1 VHVGVVTTSYPR
13 FAGDPAGGFVHGLNR
28 DLLRR
33 GHRVTVV
40 SAGDL
45 VAPTEAQLDG
55 VTVHRLPSSLF
66 FQGGAPDALASG
78 LAVAPLSTMWLAGRF
93 TAALLGAVAHRLSR
107 CDVLLSHWLVPSGL
121 VAQLLPGKR
130 PQLAVAHS
138 SDIHLLR
145 RLRLAGL
152 GRWVAERAR
161 LVYSAEH
168 LRLDGAPGVVVPM
181 GIAVSEFTATD
192 HDRAAARQA
201 LGLGRPMVL
210 FLGRLVPVKG
220 LDVLLTALERL
231 SPQQSVEL
239 VVAGDGPLR
248 SWLTREAARR
258 GLTLR
263 CLGEVHGRRKQQL
276 LWAADVL
283 VLPSLKLTD
292 GRTEGAPV
300 VVWEAL
306 AAGCPVVASEV
317 GGIAGQLDGA
327 GLLVPAGAADEL
339 AVAIRQILT
348 DRDLASSLC
357 RHGMLRAQAADW
369 SCVTPQLL
377 GPDLAKLLLAGR

>member
-1 VHVGVVTTSYPR
+1 VHFGVVTTSYPR
-13 FAGDPAGGFVHGLNR
+13 FAGDPAGSFVHGLNR
-28 DLLRR
+28 DLLHR

-40 SAGDL
+40 SAGDP

-66 FQGGAPDALASG
+66 FHGGAPDALASG
-78 LAVAPLSTMWLAGRF
+78 LSAAPLSTLWLAGRF
-93 TAALLGAVAHRLSR
+93 SAALLGAVARRLSR
-107 CDVLLSHWLVPSGL
+107 CELLLSHWLVPSGL
-121 VAQLLPGKR
+121 VATLLPGKR
-130 PQLAVAHS
+130 PQLAIAHS

-145 RLRLAGL
+145 RLRLMGL
-152 GRWVAERAR
+152 GRWVAKRAR

-181 GIAVSEFTATD
+181 GIAVAEFTATEA
-192 HDRAAARQA
+192 DRAAARQA
-201 LGLGRPMVL
+201 LGLRRPMVL

-220 LDVLLTALERL
+220 LDVLLAALQRL
-231 SPQQSVEL
+231 LPPQSVEL

-248 SWLTREAARR
+248 PWLTQEAARR
-258 GLTLR
+258 GLALR

-283 VLPSLKLTD
+283 ALPSLKLPD

-327 GLLVPAGAADEL
+327 GLLVPAGNAEAL
-339 AVAIRQILT
+339 AVAIQRLMS
-348 DRDLASSLC
+348 DRDLAEA
-357 RHGMLRAQAADW
+357 LRRQGLQRALTADW
-369 SCVTPQLL
+369 SRVTPQLL
-377 GPDLAKLLLAGR
+377 GPELADLL

>member
-1 VHVGVVTTSYPR
+1 
-13 FAGDPAGGFVHGLNR
+13 
-28 DLLRR
+28 
-33 GHRVTVV
+33 
-40 SAGDL
+40 
-45 VAPTEAQLDG
+45 
-55 VTVHRLPSSLF
+55 
-66 FQGGAPDALASG
+66 
-78 LAVAPLSTMWLAGRF
+78 M
-93 TAALLGAVAHRLSR
+93 
-107 CDVLLSHWLVPSGL
+107 LLSGN
-121 VAQLLPGKR
+121 R
-130 PQLAVAHS
+130 PQLAIAHS

-152 GRWVAERAR
+152 GRWVAKRAR

-181 GIAVSEFTATD
+181 GIAIAEFAATE
-192 HDRAAARQA
+192 HDRAAAQKA
-201 LGLGRPMVL
+201 LDLRRPMVL

-220 LDVLLTALERL
+220 LDVLLAALERL

-248 SWLTREAARR
+248 PWLTQEAARR
-258 GLTLR
+258 GLALR
-263 CLGEVHGRRKQQL
+263 CLGEVHGRLKQQL

-283 VLPSLKLTD
+283 ALPSLKLPD

-327 GLLVPAGAADEL
+327 GLLVPAGDAEAL
-339 AVAIRQILT
+339 AVAIQRVMS
-348 DRDLASSLC
+348 DRDLAEA
-357 RHGMLRAQAADW
+357 LRRQGLQRALAADW
-369 SCVTPQLL
+369 SHVTPQLL
-377 GPDLAKLLLAGR
+377 GPELARLL